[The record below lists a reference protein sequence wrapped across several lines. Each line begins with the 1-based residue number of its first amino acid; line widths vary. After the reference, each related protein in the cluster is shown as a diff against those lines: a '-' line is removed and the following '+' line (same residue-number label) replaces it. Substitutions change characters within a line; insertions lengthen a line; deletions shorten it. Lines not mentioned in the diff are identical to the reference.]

1 MPIKANK
8 GHGNPREFERV
19 KRNKK
24 FVSMPIK
31 TQKAGIASGTL
42 RLTCQ

>member
-8 GHGNPREFERV
+8 GHGKPREIERV

-24 FVSMPIK
+24 FVGVPIK
-31 TQKAGIASGTL
+31 TQKADIASGTW
-42 RLTCQ
+42 RLTFQ

>member
-8 GHGNPREFERV
+8 GHGKPREIERV

-24 FVSMPIK
+24 FVDVPIK
-31 TQKAGIASGTL
+31 TQKAGIASGTW
-42 RLTCQ
+42 RLTFQ